1 MILRDYQQDI
11 VNRGLAVLKEYKF
24 VYLAME
30 VRTGKTATSLS
41 MVSSLPVTNCLF
53 VTKKSYKQY

>member
-24 VYLAME
+24 VYLCY
-30 VRTGKTATSLS
+30 G
-41 MVSSLPVTNCLF
+41 SS
-53 VTKKSYKQY
+53 YW